1 MKILYPVWF
10 LFAGLAFAVP
20 APQLF
25 DTAWADRTPF
35 ENDLVDPSVLNDSLF
50 DGASVYHIAFDL
62 TGDTITGAQEILY
75 TNRTGQT
82 LGDLVL
88 HLYPNLLGSAL
99 RVNELRLDGTTVP
112 FTLERSNSILRAPLP
127 KGLESGSSVVISTD
141 FALDVTRDVRE
152 SYGRLARYKGYAD
165 VLSLAHA
172 YPTVAVFEDGAWDT
186 RVPPSQGD
194 PLYAET
200 AFFLVKV
207 RAPAARTLVASGAA
221 VTRELEGK
229 TQEVVFAAGP
239 VRDFYLVS
247 GDYIEQ
253 HLSIGEVTIRSYA
266 PADLT
271 EGSWRG
277 LQYARDAV
285 QTFEDEFG
293 PYPYRE
299 LDIVAVPV
307 TAGGIE
313 FPGIFNVSNPYYEQ
327 PGGFFETIVV
337 HETAH
342 QWFFGLV
349 GNNQLTE
356 PWLDEALAQYAT
368 LRYYGA
374 VRGEE
379 SADAFR
385 RYLQASWTAAL
396 RRDIPIGRPVDSYSE
411 LTYSAIVYGRGPL
424 FFEALADEVGQ
435 ETLSATLRD
444 YVQTYAY
451 RVADTEGFK
460 DVAEENC
467 GCDLTPLFET
477 WIYDTSP

>member
-1 MKILYPVWF
+1 MKILHT
-10 LFAGLAFAVP
+10 LLLLLAGLALAVP
-20 APQLF
+20 APGLF

-35 ENDLVDPSVLNDSLF
+35 ENDLVDASVLDENLF
-50 DGASVYHIAFDL
+50 DGASVYHIDFDL
-62 TGDTITGAQEILY
+62 TGESVAGAQEVLY
-75 TNRTGQT
+75 TNRTGQR
-82 LGDLVL
+82 LDDLVL
-88 HLYPNLLGSAL
+88 RLYPNLLGSTL
-99 RVNELRLDGTTVP
+99 DVDEVRLDGTVAP
-112 FTLERSNSILRAPLP
+112 FELEAERSILRVALP
-127 KGLESGSSVVISTD
+127 EGLEPGSSVVIGTD
-141 FALDVTRDVRE
+141 FSLVVTDDARG
-152 SYGRLARYKGYAD
+152 SYGRLARYEN

-186 RVPPSQGD
+186 RVPPDRAD

-200 AFFLVKV
+200 AFFLVRV
-207 RAPAARTLVASGAA
+207 RAPSTQTLVASGGA
-221 VTRELEGK
+221 VTRELVGEA
-229 TQEVVFAAGP
+229 QEVVFAAGP

-247 GDYIEQ
+247 GDYVEQ
-253 HLSIGEVTIRSYA
+253 RLSVGELTIYSYA
-266 PADLT
+266 PADLE
-271 EGSWRG
+271 EGAWRG

-307 TAGGIE
+307 LAGGIE
-313 FPGIFNVSNPYYEQ
+313 FPGIFNVANEYYTQ

-356 PWLDEALAQYAT
+356 PWLDEALSQYAT
-368 LRYYGA
+368 LRYYDA

-379 SADAFR
+379 SAAAFR

-396 RRDIPIGRPVDSYSE
+396 RRDVPIGLPADAYNE

-435 ETLSATLRD
+435 DTLSETLRD
-444 YVQTYAY
+444 YVDAYEY
-451 RVADTEGFK
+451 RVADTEDFK
-460 DVAEENC
+460 EIAEENC
-467 GCDLTPLFET
+467 GCDLTPLFEA
-477 WIYDTSP
+477 WVYGDAP